1 LRLVFSVLTS
11 FPFTHRQM
19 RRYVLAVLALGMS
32 SGMVAIGGAAAKGD
46 GLTMLRQLEPGI
58 WSIRY
63 RDGAGSGRICVRSG
77 LELLSLRPLAGNC
90 RRSTVEDQTDRVVVQ
105 NSCQGQGYARTSIR
119 RESNSLVQIE
129 AQGFADG
136 VPFSLSAEARRTGA
150 C

>member
-1 LRLVFSVLTS
+1 
-11 FPFTHRQM
+11 
-19 RRYVLAVLALGMS
+19 
-32 SGMVAIGGAAAKGD
+32 MVAAGGVAAKGD
-46 GLTMLRQLEPGI
+46 GLAMLRQLEPGM

-63 RDGAGSGRICVRSG
+63 RDGMGARRICVRSG
-77 LELLSLRPLAGNC
+77 LELLSARPIGRNC
-90 RRSTVEDQTDRVVVQ
+90 RRSTVEDQADRVIVQ
-105 NSCQGQGYARTSIR
+105 DSCQGQGYVRTSIR